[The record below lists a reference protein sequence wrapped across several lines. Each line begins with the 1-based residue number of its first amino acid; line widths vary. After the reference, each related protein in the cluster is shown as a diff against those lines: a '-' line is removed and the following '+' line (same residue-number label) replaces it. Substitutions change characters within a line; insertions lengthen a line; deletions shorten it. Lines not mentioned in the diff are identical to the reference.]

1 MVFHSH
7 SYLYDLVNTSEND
20 DINFVQLVIEIPQ
33 ETGGIFYWCQ
43 HLPPHFHDIHR
54 DYNWFARLHC
64 SPTSSRFKFLAPN
77 GPFFGVSS
85 SWEILKSRLFFGTN
99 TSCENPEGL
108 IMESIAAPKS
118 YLVDRLEG
126 CYAFQ
131 SVLNPVS
138 PRQVSKGTLLHR
150 SALLVSAVQHS
161 TTTAG

>member
-7 SYLYDLVNTSEND
+7 SYLYEMVNTSEND

-77 GPFFGVSS
+77 GPFFWVSS
-85 SWEILKSRLFFGTN
+85 SWEILKSRLFFCTN

-108 IMESIAAPKS
+108 IMESIAAPES
-118 YLVDRLEG
+118 YLVGRLESEL
-126 CYAFQ
+126 Q
-131 SVLNPVS
+131 SFF
-138 PRQVSKGTLLHR
+138 SKSSQRGVRSARNTLLHN
-150 SALLVSAVQHS
+150 VS